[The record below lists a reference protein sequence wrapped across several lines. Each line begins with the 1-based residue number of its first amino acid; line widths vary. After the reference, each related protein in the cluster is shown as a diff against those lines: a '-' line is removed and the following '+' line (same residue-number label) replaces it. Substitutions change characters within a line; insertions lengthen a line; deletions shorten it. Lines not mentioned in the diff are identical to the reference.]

1 VLQRVILPVDAEVR
15 DQPAVLARLSTTPTS
30 CPSPDTGYQFVAR
43 GEQLQGHD
51 RNERPVVIGTGPCGQ
66 FAAQR
71 APQQASEDSDGAICG
86 GPDGEYSRSLRRRG

>member
-1 VLQRVILPVDAEVR
+1 M
-15 DQPAVLARLSTTPTS
+15 
-30 CPSPDTGYQFVAR
+30 PSPDTGYQFVAR